1 MRYTSAAV
9 ALQEPID
16 TKDLRRIADR
26 GTEVPSVA
34 EECAFQ
40 RRLDTRLTFSQLR
53 AQICLDYELGC
64 VDAQSTINRLYA
76 AGFIASPDDLAF
88 LICAGVKSLQE
99 GTV

>member
-1 MRYTSAAV
+1 MSYKTSAAV
-9 ALQEPID
+9 LQEPD
-16 TKDLRRIADR
+16 VLLLDD
-26 GTEVPSVA
+26 EVASVA
-34 EECAFQ
+34 EECAFM

-76 AGFIASPDDLAF
+76 AGFITSPDDLAF
-88 LICAGVKSLQE
+88 LICAGVKALQE